1 MIEHLKKN
9 LGWYIMVPSL
19 YLALAGESEIWLVIV
34 VVLLKMPPF
43 DLIGRY
49 ESWLSKKMKIE
60 EKGLKLREKMS
71 NKPKWMRF
79 LFAMFVLL
87 LMVLW
92 MLYAPECELC

>member
-9 LGWYIMVPSL
+9 LGWYILVPSL
-19 YLALAGESEIWLVIV
+19 YLALAGESEIWIVIA

-43 DLIGRY
+43 DLVGRY
-49 ESWLSKKMKIE
+49 EAYLYKKMKIE
-60 EKGLKLREKMS
+60 EKGQKLKKKMS
-71 NKPKWMRF
+71 TKPKWMRF

>member
-19 YLALAGESEIWLVIV
+19 YLALAGESEIWLVII

-43 DLIGRY
+43 DLVGRY
-49 ESWLSKKMKIE
+49 EAWLSKKMKIE

-71 NKPKWMRF
+71 TKPKWMRF

>member
-19 YLALAGESEIWLVIV
+19 YLALAGESEIWLVII

-43 DLIGRY
+43 DLVGRY
-49 ESWLSKKMKIE
+49 EAYLYKKMRIE
-60 EKGLKLREKMS
+60 EKGLKLKKKMS
-71 NKPKWMRF
+71 TKPKWMRF